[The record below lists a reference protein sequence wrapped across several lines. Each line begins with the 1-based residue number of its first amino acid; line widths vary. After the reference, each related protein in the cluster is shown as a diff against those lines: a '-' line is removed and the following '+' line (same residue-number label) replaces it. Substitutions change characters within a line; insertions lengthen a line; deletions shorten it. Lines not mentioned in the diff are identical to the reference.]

1 MQDTLLNLI
10 PGACSP
16 EVHLSQYDKGRVVPF
31 KLADGKS
38 AYDVPAGSA
47 IVVKATK
54 PSGLGFIVPVSFEGD
69 MATMTITE
77 TMSNEYGRFPAELSI
92 TNGDTLIGTANF
104 VLNVE
109 RSPHP
114 EGTTDGDA
122 ETLIPELTLLVNE
135 IRESNAKV
143 ESMTASASPLQ
154 SGSNPTAEYDSE
166 NNNLA
171 FGIPSGEKGDKGDK
185 GDTGA
190 KGDKGDKGDTGDVS
204 LAQLEEILSDY
215 ALQNGYYDELTAGS
229 AEQLLSSQFVED
241 SVPYKF
247 RTSGGSADIGNR
259 EYDEI
264 VGGSIVWN
272 QLQPLNGLPATQT
285 IKGVTLTNNGDGS
298 VTLSGTNTGSSS
310 AIFSCTTF
318 PYTIPVGHKV
328 LLTGASGM
336 NWGGPF
342 TVYDSGTGSL
352 SSVKTSGGNVY
363 NKTGTY
369 TKLDIAVWAGST
381 VNVRFYPIVC
391 DLTQMFGSQIADYIY
406 SLETAQS
413 GKGVAFFKSLFPND
427 YYPYNA
433 GELLSVE
440 GLQSHDTVGFNQW
453 DEEWENGIYD
463 ANGEPMVGASS
474 IRSKNYIRVLPN
486 VAYCLTN
493 LGVDVYATLC
503 YYDEDKTFISGVQ
516 GAGGRIH
523 NGSVF
528 TTPSNAQYMRF
539 ALPSY
544 GATYKNDI
552 CINLSWSGW
561 RNGEYEPYKKYSY
574 PLDSSLTLRGIPKVV
589 DNEFC
594 FDGDS
599 YKYNGGVGR
608 RFAEV
613 DMGSLNWSRTASYTR
628 GVFYVNLTG
637 AKINSYNTDSNLLNV
652 KYTATTR
659 KDASELATAGD
670 KLICLNGGTNQ
681 LLVTDDSYTTA
692 NAFKTAMSGVKLI
705 YELATPTEET
715 AEPFDEIQLVDDF
728 GTEEYV
734 SGNLV
739 PVGHNTKYPANLR
752 DKLQHLPD
760 LPSGDGFYLI
770 QVSGTQMTL
779 NPFRIP
785 MMPTTDG
792 TYTLK
797 CTVSGGTP
805 AASWVMEG
813 VVQSY
818 AAGGVSVCL
827 GQRILSVWP
836 KIQGR
841 GDREGGSHY

>member
-1 MQDTLLNLI
+1 MENTLLNLI
-10 PGACSP
+10 PSSYIP
-16 EVHLSQYDKGRVVPF
+16 EVHLSQYDVGRELKF
-31 KLADGKS
+31 KLMDGNTEYS
-38 AYDVPAGSA
+38 VPSGAT
-47 IVVKATK
+47 VTVKATK
-54 PSGLGFIVPVSFEGD
+54 PSGLGFVVSGTFSGNIV
-69 MATMTITE
+69 TIVNTE
-77 TMSNEYGRFPAELSI
+77 TMTNESGRFSAELSI
-92 TNGDTLIGTANF
+92 SSGATLLGTSNF
-104 VLNVE
+104 IFNIE

-143 ESMTASASPLQ
+143 ESMTASAESLPA
-154 SGSNPTAEYDSE
+154 GSEPTANYDPDT
-166 NNNLA
+166 NNLA
-171 FGIPSGEKGDKGDK
+171 LGIPSGEKGDKGDK

-272 QLQPLNGLPATQT
+272 QLVNSSFLIGNGTYN
-285 IKGVTLTNNGDGS
+285 GVTVTNNGDG
-298 VTLSGTNTGSSS
+298 TLTLNGTATNVFRVSNYIPKTEAYGHVFLMIDVNNRVKLYHGYG
-310 AIFSCTTF
+310 AGYHLGGTVVKQTTNDAMGVYCYENGTTF
-318 PYTIPVGHKV
+318 DNVTIK
-328 LLTGASGM
+328 
-336 NWGGPF
+336 
-342 TVYDSGTGSL
+342 
-352 SSVKTSGGNVY
+352 
-363 NKTGTY
+363 
-369 TKLDIAVWAGST
+369 
-381 VNVRFYPIVC
+381 PILF
-391 DLTQMFGSQIADYIY
+391 DLTKKFGSQVADYIY
-406 SLETAQS
+406 SLEQAQS

-433 GELLSVE
+433 GELMSVE
-440 GLQSHDTVGFNQW
+440 GLQSHDMVGFNQW
-453 DEEWENGIYD
+453 DEEWRSGYYNATTGVFVSHSTQL
-463 ANGEPMVGASS
+463 ANASP
-474 IRSKNYIRVLPN
+474 IKVLPN
-486 VAYCLTN
+486 TTYHITSVRSMGGARIVYRDLDENLISIEMLTS
-493 LGVDVYATLC
+493 V
-503 YYDEDKTFISGVQ
+503 
-516 GAGGRIH
+516 GAG
-523 NGSVF
+523 NF
-528 TTPSNAQYMRF
+528 TTPSNCAYVDFCTMT
-539 ALPSY
+539 AY
-544 GATYKNDI
+544 GGTYKNDI

-613 DMGSLNWSRTASYTR
+613 DMGSLNWSRTASYAR

-659 KDASELATAGD
+659 KNASEIATAGD

-692 NAFKTAMSGVKLI
+692 NAFKTAMSGVMLI

-715 AEPFDEIQLVDDF
+715 ATPFDEIQLVDDF

-752 DKLQHLPD
+752 DKLQHLPN
-760 LPSGDGFYLI
+760 LANNDGYYMISQQNKNMSLE
-770 QVSGTQMTL
+770 L
-779 NPFRIP
+779 FRIP
-785 MMPTTDG
+785 KAPTTDG
-792 TYTLK
+792 VYTLK
-797 CTVSGGTP
+797 AHVSGGTP
-805 AASWVMEG
+805 LYVWEADEYDSDNNN
-813 VVQSY
+813 
-818 AAGGVSVCL
+818 
-827 GQRILSVWP
+827 LST
-836 KIQGR
+836 
-841 GDREGGSHY
+841 